1 MKQIQPDLW
10 QTEVENPFE
19 GLYTHAYLLQR
30 DDGNVLFYNTG
41 HIDEIER
48 MAALGGVA
56 RQYLSHRDELGDSL
70 KAIAARFGA
79 ELGGH
84 VRELK
89 EFSEFRRPTIL
100 FQDRE
105 THPGNIEAIP
115 TPGHSPGSTSFYVHS
130 PHGKRYLFTG
140 DTLYLNRNR
149 ALEAGFLGNSNFD
162 DYVKS
167 LGVLRELAPDFV
179 VSSATGG
186 QGGYCDIAPG
196 EWPDYVDRALER
208 LRNKQSHI
216 AAPV

>member
-1 MKQIQPDLW
+1 MKQIQPDIW

-41 HIDEIER
+41 HVDEIER
-48 MAALGGVA
+48 LAALGGVA

-70 KAIAARFGA
+70 KTIAARFGA

-105 THPGNIEAIP
+105 THLGNIEVIP

-130 PHGKRYLFTG
+130 PHGKHYLFTG
-140 DTLYLNRNR
+140 DTLWFSGNRV
-149 ALEAGFLGNSNFD
+149 LEAAFLGNSDFD
-162 DYVKS
+162 DYVRS
-167 LGVLRELAPDFV
+167 LGILRELAPDFV
-179 VSSATGG
+179 ISSATGG
-186 QGGYCDIAPG
+186 QGGYRDIAPG
-196 EWPDYVDRALER
+196 EWPGHVDRALER

-216 AAPV
+216 GAAV